1 MQRQKSI
8 LSFFQRPSP
17 ENQFKSGAS
26 LSGAP
31 VPSSSSALH
40 RAGSQQSGY
49 SADDNTSNEHMLPPV
64 IRGTDTPPE
73 KPPRPLIPSRLPTG
87 GSGDVVA
94 RPFASIMH
102 KFVKRV
108 KFEANPMAKR
118 DGIHD
123 DYVNIETMSSDPL
136 NVSTSV
142 EANNKNDGDGD
153 LVSLELEPTTPGPET
168 PAMRR
173 FAPRS
178 KRMQDEVDSVNEN
191 QHSLFLE
198 SSKRMKLI
206 RESAQNKVAD
216 ERVSEAAGSKF
227 EWLNPAFIKDANGR
241 RPNDPQYDKK
251 TLYMPPGELA
261 KMSAS
266 QKQYWN
272 VKCRYMDVILFFK
285 VGKFYELY
293 ELDAE
298 VGHKELDWRITH
310 SGVGKCKQVGISE
323 SGIDDAVQKLISR
336 GYKVGRIEQVETAN
350 QAKARGSTSVIQ
362 RKLVHVFS
370 RSTMTDGCIGPEAVH
385 LLALKEGNNISKNGK
400 TVYGFAFVDCAAL
413 RFWVGSMEDD
423 ASCSALGTLLM
434 QVSPREVLYENRGL
448 CVDSEKALRKYASTD
463 SRPVQLTPAASSGS
477 LLGAS
482 EIHELITSKGYF
494 KGSSL
499 SWSSAVGGE
508 RHQDLVICALGVLV
522 DHLSRL
528 MLGDLL
534 RNGDIL
540 PYHVYGSC
548 LRMDG
553 QTLVNLEIFC
563 NNVNGGLSGTLYKFL
578 DHCLTAPGRRLLR
591 RWICHPLKDVEEVND
606 RLNVVE
612 AIATNEG
619 LASQISEGLRKL
631 PDLER
636 LLARVK
642 SSLGSSST
650 LLLPLV
656 GERVLKERVK
666 SFGHLVKGL
675 RPGVD
680 LLKVLQEKG
689 CQIPSLSKILNCP
702 AMPELHQ
709 FLSLFETAIE
719 ASFPD
724 YQNHAVKDGDP
735 EAYRTLAELFC
746 ERTAEW
752 ARVNHA
758 LSCADVLRS
767 FAVAAGISGGPMKRP
782 VLLPAGDENRG
793 PVLEIRGLWH
803 PYAVGENGD
812 RPVPNDVYLGGHSG
826 RSAGQNPRTLLLTG
840 PNMGG
845 KSTLLRATCLAA
857 VLAQLGC
864 YVPCDSFLLSIVD
877 VMFTRLGAVDRI
889 MSGESTFYVE
899 CAETASILQSASQDS
914 LVLLDELGR
923 GTSTFDGYAIA
934 YAVLR
939 HLLEQVDCRL
949 LFATHYHPL
958 TKEFA
963 SHPRVNL
970 QHMAYIFRQDGEKE
984 LVFLYKLAAGPCPES
999 YGMQVALTAG
1009 IPPEVVNSAAAAAAR
1024 MKASTT
1030 ESFRSSE
1037 ARSTFSTLHEVWLRT
1052 LLAVSYGGSGGG
1064 DPPDEDASDTLLCL
1078 WHELR
1083 SFYTSQRPQQE
1094 IRVNF

>member
-17 ENQFKSGAS
+17 ENQFKSGAFS
-26 LSGAP
+26 LALRSPLP
-31 VPSSSSALH
+31 VPLCTAQGLS
-40 RAGSQQSGY
+40 R
-49 SADDNTSNEHMLPPV
+49 HMLP
-64 IRGTDTPPE
+64 RLSGGQTPPE

-87 GSGDVVA
+87 GSSDVVA

-108 KFEANPMAKR
+108 KFEANPMGCAFPSL
-118 DGIHD
+118 
-123 DYVNIETMSSDPL
+123 E
-136 NVSTSV
+136 
-142 EANNKNDGDGD
+142 

-241 RPNDPQYDKK
+241 RPNDPLYDKK
-251 TLYMPPGELA
+251 LYTCL
-261 KMSAS
+261 
-266 QKQYWN
+266 
-272 VKCRYMDVILFFK
+272 L
-285 VGKFYELY
+285 GKFYELY

-448 CVDSEKALRKYASTD
+448 CVDSEKALRKYASTVD
-463 SRPVQLTPAASSGS
+463 SCSLSGS

-642 SSLGSSST
+642 S
-650 LLLPLV
+650 
-656 GERVLKERVK
+656 
-666 SFGHLVKGL
+666 FGHLVKGL

-709 FLSLFETAIE
+709 FLSVFETAIE

-767 FAVAAGISGGPMKRP
+767 FAVAAGISGGPMNRP
-782 VLLPAGDENRG
+782 VLLPPGDDNRG

-1009 IPPEVVNSAAAAAAR
+1009 IPPR
-1024 MKASTT
+1024 WMKASTT

-1052 LLAVSYGGSGGG
+1052 LLA
-1064 DPPDEDASDTLLCL
+1064 DASDTLLCL

-1083 SFYTSQRPQQE
+1083 SFCTSQRPQQE